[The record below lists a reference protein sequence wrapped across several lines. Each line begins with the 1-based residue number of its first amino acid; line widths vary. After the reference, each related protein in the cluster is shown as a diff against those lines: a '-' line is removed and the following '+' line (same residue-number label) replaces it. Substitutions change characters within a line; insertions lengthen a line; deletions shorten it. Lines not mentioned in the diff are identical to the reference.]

1 MASSSFTRLTRLLLS
16 ATFGIALLAQSSQES
31 PKEKQ
36 NSKPGAVTQEPP
48 EEDVSAIPKEYV
60 LNPLQAEKEYRV
72 GLYYLKKG
80 TVKAAVHRFEEAT
93 KWNPAYA
100 EAYEKLGDA
109 YSRLRDEKAA
119 HEAYKKFLELQPEGK
134 EAAAVRKKLGKS

>member
-1 MASSSFTRLTRLLLS
+1 MRSLLS
-16 ATFGIALLAQSSQES
+16 AGFAITLFAQSSQNS
-31 PKEKQ
+31 PKDSQK
-36 NSKPGAVTQEPP
+36 NKPEAVTQEPP
-48 EEDVSAIPKEYV
+48 EEDASSIPKEYV

-100 EAYEKLGDA
+100 DAYEKLGDA

-119 HEAYKKFLELQPEGK
+119 HEAYKKFLELQPDGK

>member
-1 MASSSFTRLTRLLLS
+1 MF
-16 ATFGIALLAQSSQES
+16 AQTDG
-31 PKEKQ
+31 KQ
-36 NSKPGAVTQEPP
+36 PHDKQGNKPEAVTQEPP
-48 EEDVSAIPKEYV
+48 EEDASSIPKEYV

-93 KWNPAYA
+93 KWNPGYA

-119 HEAYKKFLELQPEGK
+119 H
-134 EAAAVRKKLGKS
+134 

>member
-1 MASSSFTRLTRLLLS
+1 MRLLLS
-16 ATFGIALLAQSSQES
+16 AAFGITLLAQPSQDA
-31 PKEKQ
+31 
-36 NSKPGAVTQEPP
+36 SKDTKKNKPEAVTQEPP
-48 EEDVSAIPKEYV
+48 EEDASSIPKEYV

-93 KWNPAYA
+93 KWNPGYA

-119 HEAYKKFLELQPEGK
+119 HDADKKFLELQPEGK
-134 EAAAVRKKLGKS
+134 EAGAVRKKLGKS